1 MHTTKWSWIGG
12 NYIAARQLKA
22 WSTYMRHVWGA
33 RMKQWWKHTPPTHVA
48 RVQLPE
54 STPYSMW
61 VKFVVDSLPCSE
73 RFLSRYS
80 NFPLS
85 SKPNTSKFQFDL
97 ERKDT
102 LNSYVLQFGFNFF
115 FFRSSPKINR
125 MLYAYHKTH
134 LHTTKVVMIL
144 IPSSQGLHY
153 IGTPETMPDIACY
166 ISSVTSVN
174 LKKAGMAR
182 RNIVIKKQYTLLW
195 ISFPVVFGLLISGR
209 PTKKN
214 ACIFK
219 VSLC

>member
-1 MHTTKWSWIGG
+1 MGFLFYGHGSTRSAESRVRDGLVQSYPYKHNLVPSVFSLSTRNVRRVVKVTFSSSRSVKSLISQVFTKWNATSHLNNYENLSIKLHTTKWIGG
-12 NYIAARQLKA
+12 NYFTARQLKA

-97 ERKDT
+97 ERKDM
-102 LNSYVLQFGFNFF
+102 LNSYVLQFGFNFLF
-115 FFRSSPKINR
+115 FFFG
-125 MLYAYHKTH
+125 H
-134 LHTTKVVMIL
+134 
-144 IPSSQGLHY
+144 
-153 IGTPETMPDIACY
+153 
-166 ISSVTSVN
+166 
-174 LKKAGMAR
+174 R
-182 RNIVIKKQYTLLW
+182 RK
-195 ISFPVVFGLLISGR
+195 
-209 PTKKN
+209 
-214 ACIFK
+214 
-219 VSLC
+219 

>member
-33 RMKQWWKHTPPTHVA
+33 KMKQWWKHTPPTHVA

-115 FFRSSPKINR
+115 FFSVIAENKPHAICLSQDSFAYNESRHDSYPQFSRSP
-125 MLYAYHKTH
+125 LYRNAWDHARHCLLHKFSNICKPEEGWYGQAKYCYKKTIH
-134 LHTTKVVMIL
+134 VVMNQF
-144 IPSSQGLHY
+144 SSSLWASHFGQTDEKKRLH
-153 IGTPETMPDIACY
+153 
-166 ISSVTSVN
+166 
-174 LKKAGMAR
+174 
-182 RNIVIKKQYTLLW
+182 
-195 ISFPVVFGLLISGR
+195 F
-209 PTKKN
+209 
-214 ACIFK
+214 
-219 VSLC
+219 

>member
-1 MHTTKWSWIGG
+1 
-12 NYIAARQLKA
+12 
-22 WSTYMRHVWGA
+22 MRHVWGA
-33 RMKQWWKHTPPTHVA
+33 RVKQWWKHTPPTHVA

-182 RNIVIKKQYTLLW
+182 RNIVIKKTIHVVMNQFCSSLW
-195 ISFPVVFGLLISGR
+195 ASHFGQ
-209 PTKKN
+209 TDEKK